1 MFPLNLPKVPA
12 PKRYRNGQMKKKS
25 VLYAAAI
32 MRSASAHPVIN
43 SSAVV
48 KGVEEL
54 TSMNGDTDQIGGG
67 QINEKPRLSKSNDNS
82 NDSGGGRGDYCGGS
96 SWNPSTN
103 VSHMLHAIVGLDRYP
118 NYLRRFN
125 DLSDIV
131 SLEEALEARLSDVR
145 RQRSE
150 IIKRRA
156 GLKELVRRYI
166 SNERFELDAETN
178 NDYDCSK
185 LWCDHPLLSPPTT
198 WDDLRNKE
206 VLLNQTFKVAYRS
219 IASTHNMR
227 KAKSNKQLDVLPTV
241 EDIIKGNAQVQ
252 LDPSLL
258 EDWMNQ
264 EMHDV
269 YSFPLFTNK
278 VRAIFKF
285 NVFSQMN
292 I

>member
-1 MFPLNLPKVPA
+1 M
-12 PKRYRNGQMKKKS
+12 RRSS

-43 SSAVV
+43 SSTVV

-54 TSMNGDTDQIGGG
+54 TSMNGDADQIGGG
-67 QINEKPRLSKSNDNS
+67 DINEKPRSYKPND
-82 NDSGGGRGDYCGGS
+82 DSIDSDGGEGNYCGSS
-96 SWNPSTN
+96 SWNPSKN
-103 VSHMLHAIVGLDRYP
+103 VSHILHAIVGIDKYP
-118 NYLRRFN
+118 NYLSRLN
-125 DLSDIV
+125 DLSDID

-150 IIKRRA
+150 IIQQRA
-156 GLKELVRRYI
+156 GIKQLVRRYI
-166 SNERFELDAETN
+166 SNERVEIDAETN

-206 VLLNQTFKVAYRS
+206 VLLDQAFKVAYRS
-219 IASTHNMR
+219 IALRHNMR
-227 KAKSNKQLDVLPTV
+227 KAKSNKQLDAMPTV
-241 EDIIKGNAQVQ
+241 ENIIKGNAQVQ

-258 EDWMNQ
+258 ADWMNQ
-264 EMHDV
+264 EMYDV

-278 VRAIFKF
+278 VRAIFNF
-285 NVFSQMN
+285 HFFSHTYKYLLRN
-292 I
+292 IDA